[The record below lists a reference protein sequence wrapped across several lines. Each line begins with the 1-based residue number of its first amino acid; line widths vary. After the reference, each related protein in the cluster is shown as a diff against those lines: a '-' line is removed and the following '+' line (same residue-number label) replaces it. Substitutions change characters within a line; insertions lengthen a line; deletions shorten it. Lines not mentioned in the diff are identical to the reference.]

1 MSYGTTCDAQAG
13 CKTETDVW
21 VTATKLSLAASN
33 EHPGFFLR
41 CFRTRI
47 GSLELKIGSLESK
60 KIINAS
66 LKSEK
71 IGSLQVHTGYLTFS
85 LKKKNWASTS
95 RRKLCRRRNLHSN
108 ASIALNWNAF
118 TFTCW
123 TDSKKRFDFSSF
135 INDSF
140 CSNSFFTE
148 NGEVCM
154 KWYSAVYNLMK
165 TNHWEEFTVKMQPEK
180 HNCTFMLLLYLCMWS
195 TGSLQGC
202 VNRNNYR

>member
-13 CKTETDVW
+13 CKTGTDVW

-41 CFRTRI
+41 CFRDPNRVPRI
-47 GSLELKIGSLESK
+47 ENWIPRIKENYQRVSKIRE
-60 KIINAS
+60 NR
-66 LKSEK
+66 
-71 IGSLQVHTGYLTFS
+71 VPTGPYRVPNIF
-85 LKKKNWASTS
+85 LKKKWASTS